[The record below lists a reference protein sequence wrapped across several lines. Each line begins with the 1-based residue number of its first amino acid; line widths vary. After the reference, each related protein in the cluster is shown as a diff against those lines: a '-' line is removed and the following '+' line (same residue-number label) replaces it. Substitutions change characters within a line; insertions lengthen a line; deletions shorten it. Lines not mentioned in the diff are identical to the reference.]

1 MCVCVSLSLSSVS
14 PIDDHF
20 PLLAFFATTNAMMMK
35 MRRIESNNNSF
46 FVRSKCACSSSFLS
60 FFAFFCFFGPFFRLF
75 CPFCPSV
82 VPTHKKK
89 RERETHETPDKK
101 EKGAAPYFF
110 SIHARDFEKKNTKSV
125 VSRAPLS
132 KLIETFSKL
141 VSHVVY
147 FFVAQRVV
155 VINKRRNKRHIS
167 SKRVVFAVDTCA
179 ASTLFCRRRRTR
191 RRKNTPTATRKR
203 RTRVVDA
210 ATFFERSSD
219 EKGCALFFRGVGLV
233 FKKAVIA
240 DGNDDERVDAWK
252 PLEVGHARRRGRRA
266 RERYRSGTLVCRRG
280 GERQR
285 V

>member
-1 MCVCVSLSLSSVS
+1 MRVL
-14 PIDDHF
+14 
-20 PLLAFFATTNAMMMK
+20 FFF
-35 MRRIESNNNSF
+35 SF
-46 FVRSKCACSSSFLS
+46 FLCFFLFFWSFFSSFLS
-60 FFAFFCFFGPFFRLF
+60 FL
-75 CPFCPSV
+75 SV
-82 VPTHKKK
+82 RRPNTHKKERERERE